1 VTIIRNTVKDSAGR
15 PLRSHTV
22 RVRLRASGN
31 PFLANGQGEVIQ
43 EHTVSTNNA
52 GVWSADLVPQAELE
66 AGNGT
71 YYEADERDGLKDGKV
86 WTFQVPATGG
96 PLWLRDVLI
105 DDPDPATPVPPV
117 VAHALKDHTGT
128 SLANPVAGN
137 AIVFDGTNWIAGDV
151 SGGGPHNHPISDVTG
166 LSAALAALG
175 AADASLDGRV
185 DVLEARPIIDSP
197 DDIGAAPATHN
208 HSTSQVT
215 GLDTTL
221 TAYDTR
227 LDALEAR
234 PVIDSPDDIGAA
246 PLVHGHTIANVT
258 GLQTALD
265 SKVDDAQ
272 VGANSGLAT
281 LDSGGRLPSGQLTV
295 HGHAIAD
302 VTGLQTALD
311 GTEPSGTAASLIS
324 THNADS
330 GAHASIQSAIST
342 VSGNLSSAVSSLTA
356 VDTSLDGRLDTLE
369 AGAFALSTGGDFPP
383 AIAEF
388 ADAGTGTRAA
398 RWDHTHSERPA
409 TLARISSA
417 EVLARRPQP
426 TDRERYGDMLASIM
440 RRQATAND
448 EYTTAFATFSG
459 VPSPVGF
466 SATKIRFAIQT
477 AAVGGTNAFVAV
489 YTGSNPA
496 NLTLRA
502 QYVGVNAFTTLG
514 LRELTLDATVDIAIG
529 DYVYVMF
536 GSTGFSTSPRVYT
549 TVGAPAAFINAGIRY
564 EGYGASAGTA
574 PGTLNSADSAW
585 TSTNTTPWWALVP

>member
-1 VTIIRNTVKDSAGR
+1 VTIIRNTVKDAAGR
-15 PLRSHTV
+15 PLRNHTV
-22 RVRLRASGN
+22 HVRLRANGN
-31 PFLANGQGEVIQ
+31 PFLANGQGEIIQ
-43 EHTVSTNNA
+43 ATTVSTNNS
-52 GVWSADLVPQAELE
+52 GVWSADLTPQSQLE
-66 AGNGT
+66 AANGT

-96 PLWLRDVLI
+96 PLWLRSVLI
-105 DDPDPATPVPPV
+105 DDPALPSPVPPV
-117 VAHALKDHTGT
+117 VAHALKDHLNT
-128 SLANPVAGN
+128 SLANPTLGD
-137 AIVFDGTNWIAGDV
+137 AIVWDGTNWTAGDV
-151 SGGGPHNHPISDVTG
+151 TGGGPHVHPISDVTG
-166 LSAALAALG
+166 LTAALSALT
-175 AADASLDGRV
+175 AADVSLDARL
-185 DVLEARPIIDSP
+185 DALEARPVIDSP
-197 DDIGAAPATHN
+197 DDIGAAPVAHAHTTAN
-208 HSTSQVT
+208 IT
-215 GLDTTL
+215 GLDATL

-246 PLVHGHTIANVT
+246 PISHAHTIANVT

-265 SKVDDAQ
+265 SKLDDSQA
-272 VGANSGLAT
+272 GANSGLAT
-281 LDSGGRLPSGQLTV
+281 LDSGGRLLSGQLTV
-295 HGHAIAD
+295 HGHVIAD

-311 GTEPSGTAASLIS
+311 GKEAAGTASGLIG

-330 GAHASIQSAIST
+330 GAHSAIQSAIST
-342 VSGNLSSAVSSLTA
+342 VAGNLSTAVGALTA

-369 AGAFALSTGGDFPP
+369 AGVFTLATGSDFPP
-383 AIAEF
+383 SIAEF

-409 TLARISSA
+409 TLARITAA

-426 TDRERYGDMLASIM
+426 TDRERYGDMLSSIQ

-466 SATKIRFAIQT
+466 SATKVRFAVQT
-477 AAVGGTNAFVAV
+477 AAVGGTLGFVAV

-496 NLTLRA
+496 NLTLQA
-502 QYVGVNAFTTLG
+502 KYVGVNAFTTLG
-514 LRELTLDATVDIAIG
+514 LRELTLDATVNVAIG

-536 GSTGFSTSPRVYT
+536 GSTGFSTSPRIYT
-549 TVGAPAAFINAGIRY
+549 TVGAPAALINAGVRF
-564 EGYGASAGTA
+564 EGYGTSAGSA
-574 PGTLNSADSAW
+574 PSTLDTSDSAW

>member
-1 VTIIRNTVKDSAGR
+1 VTIIRNTVTDAVGR
-15 PLRSHTV
+15 PLRNHTV
-22 RVRLRASGN
+22 RVRLRANGN

-43 EHTVSTNNA
+43 ETSVSTNNA
-52 GVWSADLVPQAELE
+52 GVWSADLTPQSQLE
-66 AGNGT
+66 AANGT
-71 YYEADERDGLKDGKV
+71 YYEADERDGLRDGKV

-105 DDPDPATPVPPV
+105 DDPALPSPVPPT

-137 AIVFDGTNWIAGDV
+137 AIVFDGANWVAGDV
-151 SGGGPHNHPISDVTG
+151 SGGGPHTHAIADVTG
-166 LSAALAALG
+166 LSTLLTALSEADTAL
-175 AADASLDGRV
+175 DTRV
-185 DVLEARPIIDSP
+185 DALEARPVIDSP

-215 GLDTTL
+215 GLDGTL
-221 TAYDTR
+221 TAYDSR

-246 PLVHGHTIANVT
+246 PLVHVHAVTDVT
-258 GLQTALD
+258 GLQAALD
-265 SKVDDAQ
+265 SKVDDSQ

-281 LDSGGRLPSGQLTV
+281 LDSGGRLPSGQLTA

-311 GTEPSGTAASLIS
+311 GKEATGAAASAVGV
-324 THNADS
+324 HDADS
-330 GAHASIQSAIST
+330 GAHSAIQSAIST
-342 VSGNLSSAVSSLTA
+342 VAGDLSTAVSSLTA

-369 AGAFALSTGGDFPP
+369 AGAFTLSGGGDFPP

-388 ADAGTGTRAA
+388 ADAGTGVRAA

-409 TLARISSA
+409 TLARIAAA

-426 TDRERYGDMLASIM
+426 TDRERYGDMLSTIQ

-459 VPSPVGF
+459 VVSPSGF
-466 SATKIRFAIQT
+466 FATKIRFCVQT
-477 AAVGGTNAFVAV
+477 AAVGGTLGFVAV

-502 QYVGVNAFTTLG
+502 QYNNVNAFTTLG
-514 LRELTLDATVDIAIG
+514 VRELTLDASVDIAVG
-529 DYVYVMF
+529 DYVYVLF

-549 TVGAPAAFINAGIRY
+549 TVGAPAALINAGVRF

-574 PGTLNSADSAW
+574 PSTLDATDSAW